1 MKALII
7 AGGTILGVVLGLWPG
22 GLSRPNPSWWRWM
35 TVFLNVALV
44 VLVFTIPTGG
54 DFGAAKRVAKNRGAT
69 AEMSIKG
76 TVVELPT
83 STRPTILLKDS
94 RGETDEVVP
103 EGEIFEAGRFPFRV
117 GDVVILVSRF
127 VEDDG
132 YFHARRVSD
141 VNPFAT
147 IPLNAQLEETARN
160 LYFHVP
166 AAWVATL
173 AWFVAAFFGM
183 RYLRKKDAEDD
194 LKAAGTAA
202 AGLLFCVLATVS
214 GSFWARLQWGE
225 FWSFDPRQVS
235 IFATLVIFAAYFALR
250 SALSDEELRKRLSA
264 VYLLLLALPVVYFI
278 FIFPRTEAGLHPGSM
293 GSGDSGPVLSSD
305 TDALNPVKQIL
316 FGLSMLSI
324 SLLFFWTVNVSV
336 RMAIANHRLARRV
349 IAGEEADRETSAPQ
363 LQDIEHSTIRNEV

>member
-35 TVFLNVALV
+35 TVLLNVALV
-44 VLVFTIPTGG
+44 ALVFSIPTGG
-54 DFGAAKRVAKNRGAT
+54 DFGAAKRVAKNRGAH
-69 AEMSIKG
+69 AEIPIMG
-76 TVVELPT
+76 TVIELPT
-83 STRPTILLKDS
+83 STRPTIMLKDA

-103 EGEIFEAGRFPFRV
+103 EGEIFDAGRFPFRA
-117 GDVVILVSRF
+117 GDVVILIARF

-132 YFHARRVSD
+132 YFHAQRVSD
-141 VNPFAT
+141 VNPIAT

-183 RYLRKKDAEDD
+183 RYLRKREPEDD

-250 SALSDEELRKRLSA
+250 SALNDEELRRRVSA
-264 VYLLLLALPVVYFI
+264 VYLLLLALPIVYFV
-278 FIFPRTEAGLHPGSM
+278 FVFPRTEAGLHPGSM

-305 TDALNPVKQIL
+305 ADSLNPVKQVL

-324 SLLFFWTVNVSV
+324 TLLFFWTVNVSV
-336 RMAIANHRLARRV
+336 RMAIADYRLARRLV
-349 IAGEEADRETSAPQ
+349 ASEEAEGDREAPR
-363 LQDIEHSTIRNEV
+363 LQDLEHTIRNEA